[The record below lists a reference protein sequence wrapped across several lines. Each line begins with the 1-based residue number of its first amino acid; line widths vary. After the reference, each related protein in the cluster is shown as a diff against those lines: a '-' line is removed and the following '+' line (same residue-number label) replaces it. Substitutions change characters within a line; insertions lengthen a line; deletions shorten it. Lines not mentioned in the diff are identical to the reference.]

1 MRLLQLQGAASR
13 GCVSTTT
20 LHSPAAATMSTL
32 ASAIT
37 TALCVQAAVAAS
49 VTADEAPAQRP
60 NVLMF
65 AVDDLRPQFG
75 KAFGYEEVLTPN
87 LDRFLQEGLVFRN
100 SLERSR
106 TAYRTTQARPASC
119 SLAPASGVAARGRAP
134 TGRRAGRGSIT
145 CAR

>member
-1 MRLLQLQGAASR
+1 
-13 GCVSTTT
+13 
-20 LHSPAAATMSTL
+20 MSTL
-32 ASAIT
+32 ASAITTT

-100 SLERSR
+100 SYVQVAVCGPSRS
-106 TAYRTTQARPASC
+106 SV
-119 SLAPASGVAARGRAP
+119 L
-134 TGRRAGRGSIT
+134 TGRRPDSTRINAAPPNSWCSLSLT
-145 CAR
+145 PPPPPPLSLPVCLSV